1 MEFILAIV
9 GGISFLKFSSRFFFT
24 DSNDFMDSLKYWFR
38 PARSRFMFEQWSV
51 EFWREMRFF
60 IWLIL
65 GILSGYG
72 IYRFL
77 LA

>member
-1 MEFILAIV
+1 MEVILAIV
-9 GGISFLKFSSRFFFT
+9 GGMGVLKFSSRLFFT
-24 DSNDFMDSLKYWFR
+24 DSNDFMDSIKYWFR
-38 PARSRFMFEQWSV
+38 PARSRFMFEQWDG

-72 IYRFL
+72 IHQFL
-77 LA
+77 VS